1 MTSGVLSAVL
11 LEYTYKLYYTVV
23 VGGRQGPIHFTQL
36 PVSTYTCHT
45 TLTPLLLS
53 CRQILL
59 QSTPHLLTM

>member
-45 TLTPLLLS
+45 LALLLS

-59 QSTPHLLTM
+59 HSTPHLLTM